1 MSSRASY
8 LLLAAGL
15 PVGGFVAWT
24 VGGSSGAGALLGVL
38 AATFVS
44 ALGLVWSERSRRL
57 GANRPLDGFV
67 LTFLAKLGLLG
78 AGALC
83 LRFVPAVG
91 EIFDWSAYLLGFA
104 AAVLWAMLAS
114 SLPLLRSLRP
124 ARSSAQ

>member
-1 MSSRASY
+1 MTSRSSY

-15 PVGGFVAWT
+15 PVAGLVAWQL
-24 VGGSSGAGALLGVL
+24 GGTRGAGALLGML
-38 AATFVS
+38 AATFVA
-44 ALGLVWSERSRRL
+44 ALGLAWGERSRRR
-57 GANRPLDGFV
+57 GPGRPLAGFV
-67 LTFLAKLGLLG
+67 FTFLAKLGLLG

-83 LRFVPAVG
+83 LRYVPAAG

-114 SLPLLRSLRP
+114 SLPHLRSLRP